1 MTTSKRTRKKF
12 GKQRS
17 FDWSLWDIELGRV
30 LRNGKL
36 KKARKSYLCFARSFA
51 FIYKAEK
58 ESCFTILRACLS
70 HGMGKKRR
78 AWMFVLTHFHENRF
92 SRDRPR
98 FTDNLDVIKF
108 LCKDLW
114 TILFRKQIDNLKTN
128 HRVCANSSSRTRK
141 SP

>member
-51 FIYKAEK
+51 FIYKAEEWERK
-58 ESCFTILRACLS
+58 EE
-70 HGMGKKRR
+70 HGC
-78 AWMFVLTHFHENRF
+78 
-92 SRDRPR
+92 SY
-98 FTDNLDVIKF
+98 
-108 LCKDLW
+108 
-114 TILFRKQIDNLKTN
+114 
-128 HRVCANSSSRTRK
+128 ANSFPRE
-141 SP
+141 